1 MSSNLTAQELLN
13 NNQHF
18 IEKPSKMWIVKVF
31 VLAIVFCIGLYAVIL
46 QLIEGH
52 IITGMRDNV
61 VWGVYIVNFVFI
73 LGLSYAGALLA
84 GIFHLAR
91 VEWAVPL
98 QRILKLLTVFTLIIA
113 PFFILLCIGRPERLF
128 NLFIYPRIQSPI
140 IWDVLAIVTD
150 LIFCVVYLYFTYI
163 KDFALLRDQAS
174 NLKLTNFRTKCYTFL
189 ALGYQNTPDQKKFLN
204 QALDIMAA
212 IIIPTSIIAYSL
224 LAWLFGMNLKVGWH
238 SSILGPFFVLSAI
251 YSGVAA
257 LILIMWAYRKT
268 EKLEKVFTD
277 SRINTLGYSL
287 LIFSLFYSYFY
298 FSDYV
303 TEWYNL
309 QNTPNMLWEKYFDF
323 AQYGIA
329 HYSSIIM
336 VAVIPVVLI
345 AIPWFRSV
353 NSIAFSSVMVLV
365 GLWIR
370 RYLMIVPVLETPYLP
385 IDQDIRQEWVLYSAT
400 WIEWVATIGG
410 VALFIL
416 FFVIA
421 SRIAPILPIS
431 EMVEKEGESRFVFS
445 YKKKKHLSPNDL
457 SMKEN

>member
-1 MSSNLTAQELLN
+1 MSSNLTAKDILN
-13 NNQHF
+13 KNLHF
-18 IEKPSKMWIVKVF
+18 IEKPSQMWIVKVV
-31 VLAIVFCIGLYAVIL
+31 VLAIIFVIGMYAVVL

-91 VEWAVPL
+91 VAWAVPL
-98 QRILKLLTVFTLIIA
+98 QRILKLMTVFTLIIA

-140 IWDVLAIVTD
+140 IWDVIAIVTD
-150 LIFCVVYLYFTYI
+150 LIFCIVYLYFTYI
-163 KDFALLRDQAS
+163 KDFALLRDQAVD
-174 NLKLTNFRTKCYTFL
+174 LKMTNFRTKCYTFL
-189 ALGYQNTPDQKKFLN
+189 ALGYQNTKEQKKFLD

-238 SSILGPFFVLSAI
+238 SSILGPFFVLSAV
-251 YSGVAA
+251 YSGIAA
-257 LILIMWAYRKT
+257 LVLIMWAYRKT

-277 SRINTLGYSL
+277 SHINTLGYSL

-309 QNTPNMLWEKYFDF
+309 QNTPNLLWEKYFDF
-323 AQYGIA
+323 AQYGFA
-329 HYSSIIM
+329 FYSSILM
-336 VAVIPVVLI
+336 VTLIPAVII
-345 AIPWFRSV
+345 GIPWFRSV
-353 NSIAFSSVMVLV
+353 NSIAFSSVLIII

-385 IDQDIRQEWVLYSAT
+385 VQQDIRQDWVIYNAT
-400 WIEWVATIGG
+400 WVEWIITLAG

-416 FFVIA
+416 LFVIA
-421 SRIAPILPIS
+421 SRIAPIIPCT

-457 SMKEN
+457 SIKES